1 MSQTK
6 LRRFQTLFD
15 GLKLGVLESVNVD
28 LGRERLGFFQVPQT
42 GDRTPDQLQ
51 RQLRLAAVVV
61 FSQITN
67 DDKPEVLATLRG
79 MAPAEADVER
89 REEQQRETASLQ
101 QREIA
106 SLQQH
111 LQDAQRVLQDARAE
125 WQRERTEMLRR
136 NEAYRLELLQTKLQL
151 QAAQPLM
158 LQPQWQPPDQRAIWQ
173 PGHNMGPYADQNIGL
188 YASQNM
194 GPYADQNI
202 GLYASQNIGPYP
214 GQNIGPHAGGA
225 DGSLAPQ
232 PSQFLLD
239 PSNTAYLPFSAQVS
253 EQTGIQAQSGMLGD
267 GSAQTD
273 RLCYHISVPG
283 LYGMQADVF

>member
-1 MSQTK
+1 MAQTK

-15 GLKLGVLESVNVD
+15 GLKLGMFESVNVD

-42 GDRTPDQLQ
+42 GDRTPDQLR

-79 MAPAEADVER
+79 MAPAETGVAQ
-89 REEQQRETASLQ
+89 REEQQ

-111 LQDAQRVLQDARAE
+111 LQDAQRALEDARTE

-136 NEAYRLELLQTKLQL
+136 NEAYRLELLQMKRQL
-151 QAAQPLM
+151 QMQAVQPLM
-158 LQPQWQPPDQRAIWQ
+158 LQPQGQPPDQRAIWQ
-173 PGHNMGPYADQNIGL
+173 PGHNMGPYADQNISL
-188 YASQNM
+188 YV
-194 GPYADQNI
+194 GQNI
-202 GLYASQNIGPYP
+202 GPYSSQNIGPYV
-214 GQNIGPHAGGA
+214 GGA
-225 DGSLAPQ
+225 DGSPAPQ

-239 PSNTAYLPFSAQVS
+239 PSNTAYLPFSAPVS
-253 EQTGIQAQSGMLGD
+253 EHAGMQAQLDPGMLGYA
-267 GSAQTD
+267 SVQTD
-273 RLCYHISVPG
+273 GLWCHIPG
-283 LYGMQADVF
+283 LYGI